1 MKLVIVKYWL
11 WLGKIPNQLQ
21 TLRLSDYYLK
31 KKIKFVRVMSLFNFV
46 ILKRQSVNWEH
57 NVLQTPIS
65 SFTLLYFTLLRVC
78 VCVWGGGGGRWGG
91 EGGGGREL
99 IKVKGRNK
107 IKNGQSQKRCELK

>member
-1 MKLVIVKYWL
+1 
-11 WLGKIPNQLQ
+11 
-21 TLRLSDYYLK
+21 
-31 KKIKFVRVMSLFNFV
+31 MSLFNFV

-78 VCVWGGGGGRWGG
+78 VCGGGGGEGG
-91 EGGGGREL
+91 WRGGGGREL